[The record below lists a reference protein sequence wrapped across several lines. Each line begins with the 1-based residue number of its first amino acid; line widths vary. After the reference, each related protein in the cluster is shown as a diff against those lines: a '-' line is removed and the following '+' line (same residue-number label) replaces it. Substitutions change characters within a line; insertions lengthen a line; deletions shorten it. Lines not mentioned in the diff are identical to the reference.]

1 MYRRVYVEITNQCN
15 ASCSFCPGTVR
26 PARRM
31 SMEEFRHIADQLQ
44 GVTKYLYY
52 HLMGEPL
59 THPLLPD
66 MIRYAS
72 SLGYKSAI
80 TTNGKLLP
88 RVGDNLLEAGVYK
101 VNISV
106 HSFENGS
113 REQHI
118 AYLNDCMDFA
128 EKASRAGTLVVFRL
142 WNRGYDAG
150 RNVDT
155 VALMRERFSGEWLE
169 GERGI

>member
-15 ASCSFCPGTVR
+15 ASCSFCPGTR
-26 PARRM
+26 RKPRRM
-31 SMEEFRHIADQLQ
+31 TMEEFQLIAGKLQ

-72 SLGYKSAI
+72 SLGFKSAI

-88 RVGDNLLEAGVYK
+88 KVGRKLLEAGVYK

-106 HSFENGS
+106 HSF
-113 REQHI
+113 
-118 AYLNDCMDFA
+118 
-128 EKASRAGTLVVFRL
+128 
-142 WNRGYDAG
+142 
-150 RNVDT
+150 
-155 VALMRERFSGEWLE
+155 
-169 GERGI
+169 